1 MVTLLFASIDPV
13 NVETPETDRVLVLT
27 SLVVI
32 PVTVPTPADI
42 ADTERPVPKSIV
54 PAARQDFDYL

>member
-1 MVTLLFASIDPV
+1 MPVRVALLAFIVPV

-32 PVTVPTPADI
+32 PVTVATPADI

-54 PAARQDFDYL
+54 PAAPTRL

>member
-1 MVTLLFASIDPV
+1 MVTLLFPFIDPV

-42 ADTERPVPKSIV
+42 ADTESPDPKSIV
-54 PAARQDFDYL
+54 PAAPTRL